1 MRRATAFVAFAI
13 ALVAGASFASG
24 QGGSPSGTSADRGT
38 VQRCA
43 GGEVGMITTFSLRA
57 LLPLEDAVVAA
68 ATAAYDV
75 DAQTV
80 ARNLQVVASDN
91 DGALVRVENVLGS
104 GVLELTLVRAGDGYG
119 VESLIHC
126 VPAATV
132 PG

>member
-1 MRRATAFVAFAI
+1 MKRATAFVAFSI
-13 ALVAGASFASG
+13 ALIAGGSFASG
-24 QGGSPSGTSADRGT
+24 QGGSPSGTGADRGT

-68 ATAAYDV
+68 ATAVYDV

-80 ARNLQVVASDN
+80 ARNLQVVASDS
-91 DGALVRVENVLGS
+91 DGAFVKIENVLAPGL
-104 GVLELTLVRAGDGYG
+104 LELTLVRAGDGYG
-119 VESLIHC
+119 VKSLIHC